1 LQRRDQAI
9 EMLVSYLDRHPADT
23 AALVLAV
30 RLLYD
35 AHASGTA
42 ATSPARD
49 RDLAAKFAALYRAA
63 NGPHAALVDRWVAFV
78 QQSRVGR

>member
-1 LQRRDQAI
+1 
-9 EMLVSYLDRHPADT
+9 
-23 AALVLAV
+23 
-30 RLLYD
+30 LYD

-49 RDLAAKFAALYRAA
+49 RGLAATFAALYCAA
-63 NGPHAALVDRWVAFV
+63 NGTHAALVDWWAAFV